1 MTATL
6 SVVSAVFA
14 PTTADD
20 PGATPASTE
29 GADFGS
35 LLSGLE
41 GHSDAGGEPSG
52 EGETEAGPHDFRAAE
67 PDAATAP
74 PTDALFLASVSQLWL
89 PPTPQPPTETT
100 PPTGAGGGEVG
111 LDAAQL
117 RTGAGIV
124 RQPVPIS
131 LGAGESS
138 SDFQVS
144 ATGEMPLLTAA
155 SAQVSQSASPAGD
168 NRLSQ
173 AEALPVVTQQGGSET
188 DDSLGL
194 EARTVASALLSRTV
208 LSSMASFKEQPLA
221 SSSVQSLPDAAV
233 VEAGTVAASSQL
245 ESSETRTP
253 LVRRFT
259 SAAEMLF
266 AAAEEPSGGAA
277 PSAGTSTAEQG
288 GGMKQGT
295 DQKQFAESGAQ
306 ALPPELAAAAPAR
319 RGGARSV
326 PEDGGVPQSRVDVST
341 AFGSLPMLPP
351 SGYFGL
357 EELSEFSAPSGVGP
371 QSVPELTQAGV
382 MRHVTE
388 LRYSGA
394 TELAVVL
401 KPDADTQIALRLT
414 FNSNGEVSVQARCE
428 QGDAQGLAANWGE
441 IRHALAQQGVR
452 LGALDFAP
460 ELKPENLTPRTGN
473 GGPSPDGQPSSQR
486 HGQPWPETLDDLPLV
501 GSQTESPSRRGTQ
514 RLPAGRGR
522 SWESWA

>member
-6 SVVSAVFA
+6 SVAAAVFA
-14 PTTADD
+14 PTTADE

-29 GADFGS
+29 SADFGS
-35 LLSGLE
+35 FLSGLE
-41 GHSDAGGEPSG
+41 GHSNAGGEPGG
-52 EGETEAGPHDFRAAE
+52 EAETEARSHDSRAAE
-67 PDAATAP
+67 PDSATAP
-74 PTDALFLASVSQLWL
+74 PTDALLLASISQLWL

-100 PPTGAGGGEVG
+100 PTTADSSSGEID
-111 LDAAQL
+111 LEAAQL
-117 RTGAGIV
+117 RTGADFV
-124 RQPVPIS
+124 RQPVPLS
-131 LGAGESS
+131 LGTGESS
-138 SDFQVS
+138 SDLQLS
-144 ATGEMPLLTAA
+144 ATGEVPLLTA
-155 SAQVSQSASPAGD
+155 SSGQLSQSEIPAVT
-168 NRLSQ
+168 RQ
-173 AEALPVVTQQGGSET
+173 AGSEA
-188 DDSLGL
+188 DDSVGL
-194 EARTVASALLSRTV
+194 EARTAASALPSRTFV
-208 LSSMASFKEQPLA
+208 SSMASFKEQPLA
-221 SSSVQSLPDAAV
+221 SSSVQSLP
-233 VEAGTVAASSQL
+233 EATVVAASTAAVSPQS
-245 ESSETRTP
+245 ESSEPRTP

-277 PSAGTSTAEQG
+277 PSTGTGTAEQG

-326 PEDGGVPQSRVDVST
+326 PEDGGVPPSRMDVNT

-357 EELSEFSAPSGVGP
+357 EELSEFSAPRGVGT

-401 KPDADTQIALRLT
+401 KPDADTRIALRLT

-428 QGDAQGLAANWGE
+428 QGDAQGLAANWGDL
-441 IRHALAQQGVR
+441 RHALAQHGVR
-452 LGALDFAP
+452 LGALDLAP

-501 GSQTESPSRRGTQ
+501 GSQTESPSRRGPQ

-522 SWESWA
+522 RWESWA